1 MIQIITTILLAFTLI
16 SFGQITQALKKLV
29 GMITKNFLKLINAF
43 GIKIERKEHS
53 VKVSQEFKDTYKD
66 IRKVKLSK
74 KNIKQK
80 SSIDWKYFV
89 LLLVSLILVGVNF
102 AAVSGNAISNWVF
115 TTISWTKLVKTPTD
129 MNTMY
134 TAVMFSIISFSF
146 SKLMFRWKETKQQR
160 IESKQAKIKM
170 EALGYMSSKKL
181 LDNAKKKDEKKR
193 KELEK

>member
-43 GIKIERKEHS
+43 GIKIERKEQG
-53 VKVSQEFKDTYKD
+53 VKVSQEFRDTYKD

-80 SSIDWKYFV
+80 SSIDWKYFA
-89 LLLVSLILVGVNF
+89 LLLIGLILVGVNF
-102 AAVSGNAISNWVF
+102 ATVSGNAISNWVF
-115 TTISWTKLVKTPTD
+115 TIISWTKLVKTPTD

-146 SKLMFRWKETKQQR
+146 SKLMFRWRETKQQR

-170 EALGYMSSKKL
+170 EALGYMSSKEL
-181 LDNAKKKDEKKR
+181 LDNAKKKDEEKR
-193 KELEK
+193 KELER

>member
-1 MIQIITTILLAFTLI
+1 MIQIITTILLALTLI

-43 GIKIERKEHS
+43 GIKIETKEQG

-170 EALGYMSSKKL
+170 EALGYMSSKEL
-181 LDNAKKKDEKKR
+181 LDNAKKKDEEKR

>member
-170 EALGYMSSKKL
+170 EALGYMSSKEL
-181 LDNAKKKDEKKR
+181 LDNAKKKDEEKR

>member
-1 MIQIITTILLAFTLI
+1 MIQIITTILLALTLI

-43 GIKIERKEHS
+43 GIKIETKEQG

-89 LLLVSLILVGVNF
+89 LLLVGLILVGVNF

-170 EALGYMSSKKL
+170 EALGYMSSKEL
-181 LDNAKKKDEKKR
+181 LDNAKKKDEEKR

>member
-1 MIQIITTILLAFTLI
+1 MIQIITTILLALTLI

-43 GIKIERKEHS
+43 GIKIETKEQG

-89 LLLVSLILVGVNF
+89 LLLVGLILVGVNF

-115 TTISWTKLVKTPTD
+115 TIISWTKLVKTPTD

-170 EALGYMSSKKL
+170 VALGYMSSKEL
-181 LDNAKKKDEKKR
+181 LDNAKKKDEEKR